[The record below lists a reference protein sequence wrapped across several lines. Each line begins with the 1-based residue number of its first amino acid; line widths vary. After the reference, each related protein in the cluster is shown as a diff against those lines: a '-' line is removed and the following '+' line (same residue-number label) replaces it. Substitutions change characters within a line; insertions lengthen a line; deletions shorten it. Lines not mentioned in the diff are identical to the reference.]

1 MLTVQGL
8 YENGVV
14 RVNEPIP
21 NCERCEVIV
30 TFLSVAYDMEQI
42 KRNSEFLLSNP
53 NLKTAEEKNS
63 AIDSLLGICEGNT
76 LTFNDI
82 KTERLKRQ

>member
-1 MLTVQGL
+1 MLAVQGL

-14 RVNEPIP
+14 RVIEPVP
-21 NCERCEVIV
+21 NYEKCEVIV
-30 TFLSVAYDMEQI
+30 TFLPSVYTTKQVMHRD
-42 KRNSEFLLSNP
+42 EFLLSNP
-53 NLKTAEEKNS
+53 NLHTEKEKIN

-76 LTFNDI
+76 LTIDDI